1 MIRDARSED
10 AEAIASIYNYYV
22 VQTPVTFEEEPV
34 TASQM
39 AVRIDDVIAT
49 SLPWIVLERDSIIVG
64 YAYATKWKAR
74 SAYRF
79 SVESTVYLARHAV
92 GQGLGTYL
100 YQALIERLGAL
111 GINTVVGGITL
122 PNPASV
128 ALHEKIGMRK
138 VAQFERIGYKFSA
151 WRDVGY
157 WQMCLK

>member
-1 MIRDARSED
+1 MIRDVRSED

-79 SVESTVYLARHAV
+79 SVESTVYLAQHAV

-100 YQALIERLGAL
+100 YQGLIDRLRA
-111 GINTVVGGITL
+111 IYQSAQNITL
-122 PNPASV
+122 A
-128 ALHEKIGMRK
+128 E
-138 VAQFERIGYKFSA
+138 
-151 WRDVGY
+151 
-157 WQMCLK
+157 

>member
-100 YQALIERLGAL
+100 YHALIDRLGAL
-111 GINTVVGGITL
+111 YQSAQNITL
-122 PNPASV
+122 A
-128 ALHEKIGMRK
+128 E
-138 VAQFERIGYKFSA
+138 
-151 WRDVGY
+151 
-157 WQMCLK
+157 

>member
-100 YQALIERLGAL
+100 YQALIDRLRAL
-111 GINTVVGGITL
+111 NINTVVGGITL

-128 ALHEKIGMRK
+128 ALHEKVGMRK

>member
-1 MIRDARSED
+1 MIRDVRSED

-100 YQALIERLGAL
+100 YQGLIDRLRA
-111 GINTVVGGITL
+111 IYQSAQNITL
-122 PNPASV
+122 A
-128 ALHEKIGMRK
+128 E
-138 VAQFERIGYKFSA
+138 
-151 WRDVGY
+151 
-157 WQMCLK
+157 

>member
-100 YQALIERLGAL
+100 YQALIDRLRAL
-111 GINTVVGGITL
+111 YQSAQNITL
-122 PNPASV
+122 A
-128 ALHEKIGMRK
+128 E
-138 VAQFERIGYKFSA
+138 
-151 WRDVGY
+151 
-157 WQMCLK
+157 